1 MFRGGCLSQSYIEW
15 STITS
20 EPEVLQTVK
29 GMHNKITSLLPKI
42 NSFQYSF
49 NEIEN
54 EFVRQEI
61 KHLLVKGVI
70 AHTKHKP

>member
-15 STITS
+15 SAITF

-29 GMHNKITSLLPKI
+29 GMHNITSLLPNI

-61 KHLLVKGVI
+61 KNLLVKGVI